1 MKKNKLLILYFIFI
15 IPAVWALLRLGYISM
30 HDDLQVMRLYEMEK
44 CFRDGQIPCRWVP
57 DMGAGY
63 GFPLFNFY
71 SPLPYYFG
79 MVFRLFGLSYIW
91 SVKLLFV
98 IALVMS
104 GYFMYLL
111 VKEFTGKFGGLV
123 AGVLYVYVP
132 YHAVQVYVRGA
143 LGESWGMLFAPLLL
157 WATYKYL
164 KESKVSHFVISI
176 VALAGVLTSHNIISM
191 VFIPFA
197 FVWSIA
203 WTIAYKNIGKILKVL
218 VIFIWGGALSAFF
231 TIPAFFERSLVTIS
245 SLTTGYNNYQLH
257 FASLKQL
264 FFDRFWGYGPSV
276 WGPNDQLSFQLG
288 IPYWFLSVAAIIW
301 LAVLLYRRKGK
312 FLLPLLLGVG
322 LFGISTFLTHSRS
335 IFIWKAVP
343 ILAYMQFPW
352 RFLALSMLGSSF
364 LGGLLVGVK
373 KWGKIIGIFSVA
385 LAIVLNFSYFK
396 PEKFYPEITDAEK
409 LSGEQWQ
416 NQSMAAILDY
426 LPKDVQKVPV
436 SLAPDRPEIISGE
449 ADVTKLDK
457 RSDLWHFDSDVYQDD
472 TLIRIPVFDF
482 PEWRIIV
489 DGRQYTYS
497 VSKPEG
503 LLQVELNEGKHI
515 VVGWFENT
523 PLRLLA
529 NSLSLVAFAALFF
542 YLVISYSH
550 EQKSP

>member
-1 MKKNKLLILYFIFI
+1 M
-15 IPAVWALLRLGYISM
+15 
-30 HDDLQVMRLYEMEK
+30 
-44 CFRDGQIPCRWVP
+44 
-57 DMGAGY
+57 
-63 GFPLFNFY
+63 
-71 SPLPYYFG
+71 
-79 MVFRLFGLSYIW
+79 
-91 SVKLLFV
+91 
-98 IALVMS
+98 
-104 GYFMYLL
+104 
-111 VKEFTGKFGGLV
+111 
-123 AGVLYVYVP
+123 
-132 YHAVQVYVRGA
+132 
-143 LGESWGMLFAPLLL
+143 
-157 WATYKYL
+157 
-164 KESKVSHFVISI
+164 
-176 VALAGVLTSHNIISM
+176 
-191 VFIPFA
+191 
-197 FVWSIA
+197 
-203 WTIAYKNIGKILKVL
+203 L

-373 KWGKIIGIFSVA
+373 ESGKIIGIFSVA

>member
-15 IPAVWALLRLGYISM
+15 IPAVWALLRPGYISM

-98 IALVMS
+98 IALVVS

-203 WTIAYKNIGKILKVL
+203 WTIAYKNIENVSHFYMGRCTIC
-218 VIFIWGGALSAFF
+218 FF
-231 TIPAFFERSLVTIS
+231 HYTR
-245 SLTTGYNNYQLH
+245 
-257 FASLKQL
+257 L
-264 FFDRFWGYGPSV
+264 F
-276 WGPNDQLSFQLG
+276 
-288 IPYWFLSVAAIIW
+288 
-301 LAVLLYRRKGK
+301 
-312 FLLPLLLGVG
+312 
-322 LFGISTFLTHSRS
+322 
-335 IFIWKAVP
+335 
-343 ILAYMQFPW
+343 
-352 RFLALSMLGSSF
+352 
-364 LGGLLVGVK
+364 
-373 KWGKIIGIFSVA
+373 
-385 LAIVLNFSYFK
+385 
-396 PEKFYPEITDAEK
+396 
-409 LSGEQWQ
+409 
-416 NQSMAAILDY
+416 
-426 LPKDVQKVPV
+426 
-436 SLAPDRPEIISGE
+436 
-449 ADVTKLDK
+449 
-457 RSDLWHFDSDVYQDD
+457 
-472 TLIRIPVFDF
+472 
-482 PEWRIIV
+482 
-489 DGRQYTYS
+489 
-497 VSKPEG
+497 
-503 LLQVELNEGKHI
+503 
-515 VVGWFENT
+515 
-523 PLRLLA
+523 
-529 NSLSLVAFAALFF
+529 
-542 YLVISYSH
+542 
-550 EQKSP
+550 